1 MLAIVFADNIPFF
14 CHVIFL
20 NKKYTVKADTNKD
33 DLKSQE
39 KQPIG
44 SLKQDTVQSKL
55 FCAVFFY
62 VQMY

>member
-1 MLAIVFADNIPFF
+1 MSGNAGVSALATDRKRSMLQ
-14 CHVIFL
+14 
-20 NKKYTVKADTNKD
+20 KADTNKD

>member
-1 MLAIVFADNIPFF
+1 MLYSKRRAPQ
-14 CHVIFL
+14 
-20 NKKYTVKADTNKD
+20 KADTNKD

>member
-1 MLAIVFADNIPFF
+1 MKKSCGSVRSSAS
-14 CHVIFL
+14 
-20 NKKYTVKADTNKD
+20 NKPPKTRGAARKADTNKD

>member
-1 MLAIVFADNIPFF
+1 MRFTE
-14 CHVIFL
+14 
-20 NKKYTVKADTNKD
+20 NKKAAEKADTNKD

>member
-1 MLAIVFADNIPFF
+1 MFSWKTKTEVQ
-14 CHVIFL
+14 
-20 NKKYTVKADTNKD
+20 KADTNKD